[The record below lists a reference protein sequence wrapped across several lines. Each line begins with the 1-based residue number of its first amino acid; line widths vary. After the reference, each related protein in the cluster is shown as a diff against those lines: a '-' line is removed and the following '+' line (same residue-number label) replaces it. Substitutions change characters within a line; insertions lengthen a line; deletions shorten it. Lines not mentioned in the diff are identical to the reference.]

1 MPLHIYN
8 KKRKSRRKY
17 RCCIVQTTSEDST
30 KIFFSNNPVDTGRK
44 LNVYK
49 TFRRRPG
56 RLLNILCT
64 FNLRPVS
71 IGKLSNSL
79 FLPEAVAQK
88 YKLQKNETE
97 WKIENPTY
105 SFREINLVL

>member
-1 MPLHIYN
+1 MPHLHRYFLKILLDL
-8 KKRKSRRKY
+8 KQFLTIFLKFRKSYFQKHLPINYSIRVHLASKQIY
-17 RCCIVQTTSEDST
+17 
-30 KIFFSNNPVDTGRK
+30 PVDTGRK

-71 IGKLSNSL
+71 TG
-79 FLPEAVAQK
+79 
-88 YKLQKNETE
+88 
-97 WKIENPTY
+97 
-105 SFREINLVL
+105 